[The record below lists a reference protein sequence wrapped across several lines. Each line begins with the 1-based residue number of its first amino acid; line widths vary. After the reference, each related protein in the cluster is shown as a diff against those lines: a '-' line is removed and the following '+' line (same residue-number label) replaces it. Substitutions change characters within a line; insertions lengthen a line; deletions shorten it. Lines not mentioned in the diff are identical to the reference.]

1 MLAASL
7 FKAGKAPPILD
18 ERITNF
24 RCSCPSRA
32 ELVGPVKPLSFRI
45 FSTGSR
51 NASQGA
57 SSRASRAAVC
67 LQCPYRLP
75 PAESAVACERPHTQ
89 TVCALCKPV
98 TDNSRMAGKSTRD
111 RIYSESTATWRMR
124 PKEKQSFPRVP
135 LQFWHKGFAN
145 LVPFKSRHKLSI
157 GPPAARLHP
166 MHDTS

>member
-1 MLAASL
+1 MPEPCRTSRPGKTSVFSNLLDGLSECLAGSQLASV
-7 FKAGKAPPILD
+7 A
-18 ERITNF
+18 
-24 RCSCPSRA
+24 C
-32 ELVGPVKPLSFRI
+32 
-45 FSTGSR
+45 GSMI
-51 NASQGA
+51 AISIQ
-57 SSRASRAAVC
+57 AA
-67 LQCPYRLP
+67 